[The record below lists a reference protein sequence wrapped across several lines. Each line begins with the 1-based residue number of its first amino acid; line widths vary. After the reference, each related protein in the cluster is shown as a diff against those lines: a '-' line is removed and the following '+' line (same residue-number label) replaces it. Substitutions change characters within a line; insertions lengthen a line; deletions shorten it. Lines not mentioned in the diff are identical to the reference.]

1 MKRVLVITL
10 LVVMA
15 ASLLAGCAAPST
27 AQPEPQKEE
36 AKKIGLVISTLNN
49 PFFVTLKEGAEAKQ
63 ELGYELIVLV
73 LRMTL
78 QRKCQMWKT

>member
-15 ASLLAGCAAPST
+15 ASLLAGCASPST
-27 AQPEPQKEE
+27 AQPEPQAEE

-49 PFFVTLKEGAEAKQ
+49 PFFVTLKEGQGTVKFTERNRCCVGA
-63 ELGYELIVLV
+63 G
-73 LRMTL
+73 
-78 QRKCQMWKT
+78 